1 MMNVQIHYDDYGKVV
16 AVSEVHPATPASPGA
31 GLLPMPQF
39 QSFSVEL
46 KGAAAKQ
53 PLIVLHT
60 ANVVDVRHDEP
71 RLIAIT
77 RGKRKKN

>member
-1 MMNVQIHYDDYGKVV
+1 
-16 AVSEVHPATPASPGA
+16 
-31 GLLPMPQF
+31 MPQF

-60 ANVVDVRHDEP
+60 AHVVDVRHDEP